1 MIRAS
6 SGNRQRKAA
15 DAFCTARRSARQ
27 LVHGHDG
34 GGEQGNSPPGGASA
48 TARVRGKR
56 SPRLSGSSVCGAR
69 RGWRGQLAADEGGPT
84 TGATPTSENRLTD
97 RDAGLD
103 AGVEGDGGPLTC
115 NPHSWR
121 RRALLASA
129 AAAAPPPP
137 SLSCHIRRRPPRVA
151 PAPAPRKDR
160 CRGGDPGGLPGGGA
174 RRARGGSS
182 NDDDR
187 RRV

>member
-103 AGVEGDGGPLTC
+103 AGAEGDGGPLTC

-121 RRALLASA
+121 RRALRASGA
-129 AAAAPPPP
+129 AGGCAARRAAGLRLAAAPG
-137 SLSCHIRRRPPRVA
+137 RRRTVGIHSGTGSP
-151 PAPAPRKDR
+151 
-160 CRGGDPGGLPGGGA
+160 RGGGD
-174 RRARGGSS
+174 
-182 NDDDR
+182 
-187 RRV
+187 VFVF